1 MLKDGKIAFEGSADE
16 LRASHDPYLQS
27 FLS

>member
-1 MLKDGKIAFEGSADE
+1 MLRDGRIHFEGSADE
-16 LRASHDPYLQS
+16 LRSSGDPYLQE